1 MTALNHNMLQPDLTN
16 SNRRHSFG
24 AFASSSSAS
33 LNAPYAGPQP
43 SRTSSA
49 NATALLRHSTSM
61 TSTTSNAGG
70 PMRRS
75 HSKSALFNEDV
86 LEVSLLKSPA
96 RKTNIRTP
104 YQPGVQGVLSD
115 GVQAHMQA
123 QQQVAILDRL
133 QARQLFVN
141 VNQAYVVKS
150 TRCSNII

>member
-1 MTALNHNMLQPDLTN
+1 
-16 SNRRHSFG
+16 
-24 AFASSSSAS
+24 
-33 LNAPYAGPQP
+33 
-43 SRTSSA
+43 
-49 NATALLRHSTSM
+49 
-61 TSTTSNAGG
+61 
-70 PMRRS
+70 MRRS

-96 RKTNIRTP
+96 RKTSIRTL

-115 GVQAHMQA
+115 GVQAHMHAQQA
-123 QQQVAILDRL
+123 QQEVAILDRL

>member
-1 MTALNHNMLQPDLTN
+1 
-16 SNRRHSFG
+16 
-24 AFASSSSAS
+24 
-33 LNAPYAGPQP
+33 
-43 SRTSSA
+43 
-49 NATALLRHSTSM
+49 
-61 TSTTSNAGG
+61 
-70 PMRRS
+70 MRRS

-123 QQQVAILDRL
+123 QEVAILDRL

-141 VNQAYVVKS
+141 VNQAYILKS
-150 TRCSNII
+150 TLYSTSIIS